1 MWPIQLLS
9 AVIFSRVVAGET
21 VQSFWTVPNG
31 ALGGD
36 FKQTFIDGETLPI
49 SWEGWSS
56 VWTDTFLDS
65 VTVAD
70 LWVTSYNYEQYQYSQ
85 LLTSTYNS
93 VLMALTARILSD
105 ERRPC

>member
-1 MWPIQLLS
+1 MRSTQLLTAVLLPWTVS
-9 AVIFSRVVAGET
+9 AET

-56 VWTDTFLDS
+56 VWTDTFLDN
-65 VTVAD
+65 VTVVD

-85 LLTSTYNS
+85 LLTSAYHYQS
-93 VLMALTARILSD
+93 
-105 ERRPC
+105 

>member
-1 MWPIQLLS
+1 MELS
-9 AVIFSRVVAGET
+9 
-21 VQSFWTVPNG
+21 
-31 ALGGD
+31 GGD

-56 VWTDTFLDS
+56 VWTDTFLDN

-70 LWVTSYNYEQYQYSQ
+70 LWVTSYNYKQYQYSQ

-93 VLMALTARILSD
+93 VLMGLIARILSD
-105 ERRPC
+105 EGRPC